1 MQELVR
7 AINTKDIA
15 VYDENGNRV
24 KLVRWKNLNI
34 IGKTAREKARERQK
48 KSSSS
53 P

>member
-1 MQELVR
+1 MQALIQAV
-7 AINTKDIA
+7 NTKDIT

-48 KSSSS
+48 KSAEN